1 MVRVLMLLC
10 VIVISM
16 YTTEQAHF
24 LQENF
29 ITKINEQVTTW
40 KVRHKLFIFS
50 SRKITLNYIY
60 YTKKN

>member
-16 YTTEQAHF
+16 YKTEQAHF

-29 ITKINEQVTTW
+29 IKKINEQATTW
-40 KVRHKLFIFS
+40 KVRHTLFMFYNVRID
-50 SRKITLNYIY
+50 IM
-60 YTKKN
+60 YTV